1 METNNVRK
9 ALVIYATEGG
19 DGQRKIVELAKSLTA
34 CATTVTE
41 SRIDNLPTEGPF
53 EAIIA
58 EEPSFTT
65 AQLEQ
70 LLKLL
75 SPNCYMY
82 IAKSAATAK
91 NLSFQLKVGGFV
103 AVSESDSLIAVRKPD
118 YEVGSSVKVVDTS
131 SNGKK
136 KLWSVEA
143 MDDLEAD
150 DLINDEELLDEAD
163 RAKPSAEEL
172 RVCATTKQRKACA
185 NCSCGLAQELEAEEK
200 EKIRENS
207 QNAKSSCGSCYL
219 GDAFRCA
226 SCPYRGMPAFKP
238 GEKVVIDASDD
249 L

>member
-1 METNNVRK
+1 
-9 ALVIYATEGG
+9 
-19 DGQRKIVELAKSLTA
+19 
-34 CATTVTE
+34 
-41 SRIDNLPTEGPF
+41 
-53 EAIIA
+53 
-58 EEPSFTT
+58 
-65 AQLEQ
+65 
-70 LLKLL
+70 
-75 SPNCYMY
+75 MY

-207 QNAKSSCGSCYL
+207 QNAKSSCGSVSAPAKLLTLFLKPQFLSYSATWAMHSAAPPVPTEVCQHSNRGKRWSL
-219 GDAFRCA
+219 MLATICEEDDDALLLFNTTVNSHSRRQRRFSKLCFTVLFPIFIN
-226 SCPYRGMPAFKP
+226 SVTLTNTQQQG
-238 GEKVVIDASDD
+238 
-249 L
+249 

>member
-1 METNNVRK
+1 
-9 ALVIYATEGG
+9 
-19 DGQRKIVELAKSLTA
+19 
-34 CATTVTE
+34 
-41 SRIDNLPTEGPF
+41 
-53 EAIIA
+53 
-58 EEPSFTT
+58 
-65 AQLEQ
+65 
-70 LLKLL
+70 
-75 SPNCYMY
+75 MY

-118 YEVGSSVKVVDTS
+118 YEVGSSVKVVDTA
-131 SNGKK
+131 SNGDSQKK

-207 QNAKSSCGSCYL
+207 QNAKSSCGSVSSTAATTKLLTLISKLFLTFYSATWAMRSVVPPAPTEACQH
-219 GDAFRCA
+219 
-226 SCPYRGMPAFKP
+226 SNRGKRWSLMLATICEEERMMHYYCSILLLIVTQQRFSKLCFTVLFPIFINSVTLTNTQQQ
-238 GEKVVIDASDD
+238 G
-249 L
+249 

>member
-1 METNNVRK
+1 
-9 ALVIYATEGG
+9 
-19 DGQRKIVELAKSLTA
+19 
-34 CATTVTE
+34 
-41 SRIDNLPTEGPF
+41 
-53 EAIIA
+53 
-58 EEPSFTT
+58 
-65 AQLEQ
+65 
-70 LLKLL
+70 
-75 SPNCYMY
+75 MY

-207 QNAKSSCGSCYL
+207 QNAKSSCGSVSPTATTKL
-219 GDAFRCA
+219 LALI
-226 SCPYRGMPAFKP
+226 FKP
-238 GEKVVIDASDD
+238 LFLSYSATWAMRSAVPPVPTEACQHSNRGKRRSLMLATICEEERMMLYYCSILLLIVTQQRFSKLCFTVLFPIH
-249 L
+249 